1 MQDLPSSLTTRR
13 RRPCVFLAAGLAAS
27 LWAGLAAAH
36 DFWLEPSSYR
46 PQADHPLA
54 LRLRVGELFLGDA
67 LPRDGAL
74 LRRFEAATANANGL
88 SSGQNQQILGVDGR
102 DPAGFLR
109 LRPAEGDLVAIY
121 ESLPSTTDMAPEAL
135 ATYIEQEG
143 LTAIAAE
150 RAARGLVPGRDGARD
165 AFSRHAKVLLRPAS
179 STAATESPFTRAHG
193 LELELRPLRDP
204 ARVGTEERLEVEL
217 TFRGEPL
224 ADTQVVAIPRRR
236 PQTAQVVRSDGRG
249 RASFRLEP
257 GEWLLK
263 AVHVVPRAQFGGAIQ
278 DAGDAEYRSFWTA
291 LTFATP

>member
-1 MQDLPSSLTTRR
+1 MQALRPSLTTRR
-13 RRPCVFLAAGLAAS
+13 RRPCVVLAAGLAAT
-27 LWAGLAAAH
+27 LWAGLAVAH
-36 DFWLEPSSYR
+36 DFWIEPSSYR
-46 PQADHPLA
+46 PKADHPLA

-74 LRRFEAATANANGL
+74 LRRFEAATSNG
-88 SSGQNQQILGVDGR
+88 NIPILGVDGR

-121 ESLPSTTDMAPEAL
+121 ESAPSTTDMTPEAF
-135 ATYIEQEG
+135 ATYLEQEG

-150 RAARGLVPGRDGARD
+150 RATRGLVAGRDGARD

-179 STAATESPFTRAHG
+179 AVAASESPFTRAHG

-204 ARVGTEERLEVEL
+204 ARVGAEEKLEVEL
-217 TFRGEPL
+217 TFRGQPL

-236 PQTAQVVRSDGRG
+236 PQTAQVVRTDGRG

-263 AVHVVPRAQFGGAIQ
+263 AVHVVPRAQFGDAVT
-278 DAGDAEYRSFWTA
+278 DAGDADYRSFWTS
-291 LTFATP
+291 LTFAIP

>member
-1 MQDLPSSLTTRR
+1 MRDLPSSLTTRR
-13 RRPCVFLAAGLAAS
+13 RRPFVFLVSGLAAS
-27 LWAGLAAAH
+27 LWAGLAPAH

-46 PQADHPLA
+46 PKADHPLA
-54 LRLRVGELFLGDA
+54 VRLRVGELFLGDA

-74 LRRFEAATANANGL
+74 VRRFEAATLNGNL
-88 SSGQNQQILGVDGR
+88 PFLGVDGR

-109 LRPAEGDLVAIY
+109 LRPNEGDLVAIY
-121 ESLPSTTDMAPEAL
+121 ESAPSPTTMTPEAL
-135 ATYIEQEG
+135 ATYLEQEG

-165 AFSRHAKVLLRPAS
+165 AFSRHAKVLLRPATS
-179 STAATESPFTRAHG
+179 PAAGESPFVRAHG

-204 ARVGTEERLEVEL
+204 ARVGAEEKQDVEL
-217 TFRGEPL
+217 TFRGLPL

-236 PQTAQVVRSDGRG
+236 PQTAQVARSDGRG

-263 AVHVVPRAQFGGAIQ
+263 AVHVVPRARFGDAIQ
-278 DAGDAEYRSFWTA
+278 DAGDADYRSFWTS
-291 LTFATP
+291 LTFAVEPAAVP